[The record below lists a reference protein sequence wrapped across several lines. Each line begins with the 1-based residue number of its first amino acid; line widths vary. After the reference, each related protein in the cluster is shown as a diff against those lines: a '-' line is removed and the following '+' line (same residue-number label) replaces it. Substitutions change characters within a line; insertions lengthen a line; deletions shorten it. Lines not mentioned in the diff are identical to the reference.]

1 LLLTTL
7 PTTSGSTHPTR
18 RGSTKTS
25 ASTHRLLQARSLQ
38 TTTPATTTHRLLHST
53 TTTYPT
59 TYPTNWPNLLDIATP
74 TTTTT
79 TTHRLLHSTHKIT
92 RNWTTHL

>member
-25 ASTHRLLQARSLQ
+25 ASTHRLLQARFLL
-38 TTTPATTTHRLLHST
+38 TTTLATASTHRLLHST
-53 TTTYPT
+53 TSTYPT

-79 TTHRLLHSTHKIT
+79 TTTHGC
-92 RNWTTHL
+92 